1 MALVNMTLQGKGGV
15 GKSLVATLLAQHYRA
30 RGIEPICFDTDPVN
44 QTFGG
49 FEALQVQGLDLGG
62 KAGEI
67 DQRAFDYLMEII
79 AAAPEDAVFVI
90 DNGAAT
96 FLPLMS
102 YMAENDVV
110 PFLREHGHEV
120 RCHTI
125 LTGGQ
130 ALDDTVMGLEG
141 LFAAF
146 PDVPVI
152 IWLNEYFGRVER
164 DGKSFQETRLYRDN
178 KARVHALVTMGAVR
192 KETFGVDIA
201 TMLKAHL
208 TFEQAVEDP
217 SFNIMARQRL
227 KTMWRAFSA
236 EMDKAQ
242 L

>member
-15 GKSLVATLLAQHYRA
+15 GKSLVAALLAQHYRA

-49 FEALQVQGLDLGG
+49 FEALQVQRLALGNN
-62 KAGEI
+62 AGEI
-67 DQRAFDYLMEII
+67 DPRCFDLLVEEIM
-79 AAAPEDAVFVI
+79 AAPEDAVFVI

-102 YMAENDVV
+102 YMAENDVA
-110 PFLREHGHEV
+110 PFLRENGHEV

-130 ALDDTVMGLEG
+130 AMDDTVMGLEG

-146 PDVPVI
+146 PDVPVV

-164 DGKSFQETRLYRDN
+164 DGRSFAETKLYRDN

-192 KETFGVDIA
+192 KETFGVDIE

-208 TFEQAVEDP
+208 TFDQAIADP

>member
-15 GKSLVATLLAQHYRA
+15 GKSLVSTLLAQHYRA
-30 RGIEPICFDTDPVN
+30 RGIAPICFDTDPVN
-44 QTFGG
+44 RTFGG
-49 FEALQVQGLDLGG
+49 FEALQVQGLELGG

-67 DQRAFDYLMEII
+67 DQRAFDDLMEII
-79 AAAPEDAVFVI
+79 SPAPEDAVFVI

-102 YMAENDVV
+102 YMAENDVISV
-110 PFLREHGHEV
+110 LREHGHEV
-120 RCHTI
+120 RFHTI

-130 ALDDTVMGLEG
+130 ALGDTVMGLEG

-146 PDVPVI
+146 PDVPVV

-192 KETFGVDIA
+192 KETFGVDIE

-208 TFEQAVEDP
+208 TFDQAIADP
-217 SFNIMARQRL
+217 SFNLMARQRL